1 MATSSGRGHL
11 TAITGL
17 VAAIGGPIVIT
28 ALLSM
33 VGTASARDYV
43 FLYLALVA
51 VLGTVTG
58 LPSALTAAALSFV
71 LVDYFFIP
79 PVHTLTI
86 ADPSDLIDLVVF
98 AAVAVAA
105 GGVGSGRRH
114 TQIEA
119 ERLTAQVRHT
129 NDQLEQLEHEQ
140 AEAAAVA
147 VRLAQTQQQV
157 RVLEASDR
165 LRSDLLANVSHE
177 LRTPLASI
185 LTGATDLLARPR
197 LPAPVHGDV
206 EAIIGQARRL
216 ERLVSDLLDMA
227 RIEAH
232 ALTLDPVEIDL
243 GDAVDAAAAR
253 LRLASPGRPV
263 AIDLPPDGLEVLAD
277 WDRLGQILDN
287 LLQNANRHAPSG
299 TPITVEAAPGKRSMI
314 IVRVID
320 QGPGVPVEQR
330 ERIFER
336 FVRGLPGGETEAH
349 ARGAVSRGTGLG
361 LAIVRGLVEAH
372 AGRVWIEDSEEGE
385 GAHFAFTLPA
395 ASPTDPR
402 S

>member
-1 MATSSGRGHL
+1 MSTSSGRGHL
-11 TAITGL
+11 TALAGL
-17 VAAIGGPIVIT
+17 AAAIGGPIAIT
-28 ALLSM
+28 ALLSL
-33 VGTASARDYV
+33 VGPASARDYV

-51 VLGTVTG
+51 VLGTLTG
-58 LPSALTAAALSFV
+58 LPSALTAAALSFL
-71 LVDYFFIP
+71 LVDYFFVP

-114 TQIEA
+114 AQIEA
-119 ERLTAQVRHT
+119 ERLTAQLRHT
-129 NDQLEQLEHEQ
+129 NEQLEQLEREQ
-140 AEAAAVA
+140 AEAAAMA

-197 LPAPVHGDV
+197 LPAPVHADV
-206 EAIIGQARRL
+206 EAIIGEARRL

-232 ALTLDPVEIDL
+232 AVTLDPVEIEL
-243 GDAVDAAAAR
+243 GDAVEAAAAR
-253 LRLASPGRPV
+253 LRLASPARPV
-263 AIDLPPDGLEVLAD
+263 AISLPPDGLEVLAD

-287 LLQNANRHAPSG
+287 LLQNADRHAPPG
-299 TPITVEAAPGKRSMI
+299 TPITVEATPGKRAMVV
-314 IVRVID
+314 VRVID
-320 QGPGVPVEQR
+320 RGPGVPEEQR

-336 FVRGLPGGETEAH
+336 FVRGIDDGQPEGEAGRP
-349 ARGAVSRGTGLG
+349 AQSGTGLG

-372 AGRVWIEDSEEGE
+372 AGRVWIEDPERGE
-385 GAHFAFTLPA
+385 GARFAFTLPA
-395 ASPTDPR
+395 VVND
-402 S
+402 

>member
-11 TAITGL
+11 TALAGL

-28 ALLSM
+28 GLLSM
-33 VGTASARDYV
+33 VGSASARDYV

-98 AAVAVAA
+98 AAVAVGA
-105 GGVGSGRRH
+105 GGVASGRRH
-114 TQIEA
+114 AQIEA

-129 NDQLEQLEHEQ
+129 NEQLEQLEREQ
-140 AEAAAVA
+140 TEAAAVA

-185 LTGATDLLARPR
+185 LTGATDLLGRPR
-197 LPAPVHGDV
+197 LPATVHGDV

-232 ALTLDPVEIDL
+232 ALTIDPVEIDL
-243 GDAVDAAAAR
+243 GDAVEAAAAR
-253 LRLASPGRPV
+253 LRLASPSRSV

-287 LLQNANRHAPSG
+287 LLQNADRHAPPG
-299 TPITVEAAPGKRSMI
+299 TPITVEAAPGKRSMVVI
-314 IVRVID
+314 RVID
-320 QGPGVPVEQR
+320 QGPGVPVAQR

-336 FVRGLPGGETEAH
+336 FVRGVTDGETEET
-349 ARGAVSRGTGLG
+349 ARGAVPSGTGLG

-385 GAHFAFTLPA
+385 GAHFAFPLPA
-395 ASPTDPR
+395 ASPADPR